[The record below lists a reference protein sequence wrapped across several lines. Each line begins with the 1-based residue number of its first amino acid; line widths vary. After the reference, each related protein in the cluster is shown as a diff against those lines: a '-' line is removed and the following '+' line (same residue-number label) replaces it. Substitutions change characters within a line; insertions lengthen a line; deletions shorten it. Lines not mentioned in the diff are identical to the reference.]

1 MTPQSTNRNIR
12 WIHSLCLVGIC
23 LHKPQGGPPTFAR
36 CEMVAASMSHRLAST
51 TYTMV
56 TAFIDHSMYLVLV
69 MGLLLLIAPPYCV
82 DKESTHPVWV

>member
-1 MTPQSTNRNIR
+1 
-12 WIHSLCLVGIC
+12 
-23 LHKPQGGPPTFAR
+23 
-36 CEMVAASMSHRLAST
+36 MSHRLAST

-56 TAFIDHSMYLVLV
+56 TTFIDHSMYLVLV